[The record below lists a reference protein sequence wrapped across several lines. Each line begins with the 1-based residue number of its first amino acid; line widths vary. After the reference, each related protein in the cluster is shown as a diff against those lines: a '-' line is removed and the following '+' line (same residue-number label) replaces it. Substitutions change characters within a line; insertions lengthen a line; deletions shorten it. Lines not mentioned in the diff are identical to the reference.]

1 MNIDQINQALAD
13 LANCGDPAFAQA
25 AQNIQQAA
33 QAAQAGQ
40 FSTQDLAELLK
51 DTQRQLDVVQEMSQL
66 QFKETLNTAINGL
79 LVIIG
84 AVY

>member
-1 MNIDQINQALAD
+1 MNMDQINQALSD

-25 AQNIQQAA
+25 AQNIQQAT

-51 DTQRQLDVVQEMSQL
+51 DTQRQLAVVQEMSQL
-66 QFKETLNTAINGL
+66 QFKETLNTVISGL
-79 LVIIG
+79 LTIIG

>member
-1 MNIDQINQALAD
+1 MNMDQINQVLSD

-25 AQNIQQAA
+25 AQNIQQAT

-51 DTQRQLDVVQEMSQL
+51 DTQRQLAVVQEMSQL
-66 QFKETLNTAINGL
+66 QFKETLNTVISGL
-79 LVIIG
+79 LTIIG

>member
-1 MNIDQINQALAD
+1 MNMDQINQALSD

-25 AQNIQQAA
+25 AQNIQQAT

-66 QFKETLNTAINGL
+66 QFKETLNTVISGL
-79 LVIIG
+79 LTIIG

>member
-1 MNIDQINQALAD
+1 MNMDQINQVLSD

-25 AQNIQQAA
+25 AQNIQQAT

-51 DTQRQLDVVQEMSQL
+51 DTQRQLAVVLEMSQL
-66 QFKETLNTAINGL
+66 QFKETLNTVISGL
-79 LVIIG
+79 LTIIG

>member
-1 MNIDQINQALAD
+1 MNLDQINQALAD
-13 LANCGDPAFAQA
+13 LSNCGDPAFAQA
-25 AQNIQQAA
+25 AQNIAMA
-33 QAAQAGQ
+33 TQAAQAGQ
-40 FSTQDLAELLK
+40 FSNQDLAELLK

-79 LVIIG
+79 LTIIG

>member
-1 MNIDQINQALAD
+1 MNMDQINQALSD
-13 LANCGDPAFAQA
+13 LANSGDPAFAQA
-25 AQNIQQAA
+25 AQNIQQAT

-66 QFKETLNTAINGL
+66 QFKETLNTVISGL
-79 LVIIG
+79 LTIIG

>member
-1 MNIDQINQALAD
+1 MNMDQINQSLAD

-25 AQNIQQAA
+25 AQNIQQAT